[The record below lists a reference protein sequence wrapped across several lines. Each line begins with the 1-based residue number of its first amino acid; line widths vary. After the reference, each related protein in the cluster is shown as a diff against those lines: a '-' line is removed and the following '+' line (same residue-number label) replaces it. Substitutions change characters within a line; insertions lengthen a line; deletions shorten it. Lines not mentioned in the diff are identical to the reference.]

1 MCVIQ
6 DQQRTFVRS
15 GLIALAYACC
25 FGVYLLRL
33 DPAVGL
39 FVDDGWYV
47 LLAKALADG
56 QGFTVINSPSPG
68 IMPLYPPGFPAVLS
82 LIFRIAPAFPEN
94 VWLLKSVSVASVFL
108 AAALVYK
115 YLVREQGM
123 NRAAAHGIALLTL
136 LTPAIVFFA
145 TSTVMSECFFTF
157 LQLGAIVCVER
168 CLKAEGRGRALTLL
182 VGGACFASLAFLT
195 RPIAVGLI
203 CAAGVYLLL
212 NRRIFQALIFSLVV
226 FLILGPWL
234 AYSKAHE
241 PTAAQKHEQ
250 QGLITQSYVVSFWQK
265 AAGDPGSGV
274 ATFEEL
280 PARVLDNIKE
290 MFVRDAGGIA
300 LPALYRP
307 ADESGE
313 EALGMRGDMGIAT
326 DAMII
331 SSALG
336 ALCALGFALTLRRK
350 ILLSELALVFT
361 LPVILT
367 WPWAPIRFLV
377 PFTPFILLYLLRG
390 VDALWPLIRRLL
402 RRDDGEALTLGN
414 FSAAARVFLLCA
426 VLLNVYDHVNY
437 ILRKF
442 DVVGS
447 RPEWLQSFDETEEL
461 LSWMRVNIPPDSV
474 VATENPPLVHLR
486 TGLKTVWS
494 AADPLKN
501 PEDFARRNVAY
512 LAHVSAYHST
522 NVSRTDAPS
531 LKILRY
537 TERRFLYV
545 LEP

>member
-1 MCVIQ
+1 MGRQ
-6 DQQRTFVRS
+6 GTFTRAA
-15 GLIALAYACC
+15 LIALAYACC

-39 FVDDGWYV
+39 FVDDAWYV
-47 LLAKALADG
+47 LLAKALASG
-56 QGFTVINSPSPG
+56 QGFNVINSPSPG
-68 IMPLYPPGFPAVLS
+68 IMPLYPPGFPALLS
-82 LIFRIAPAFPEN
+82 LVFRVAPSFPEN

-108 AAALVYK
+108 TAALVYK
-115 YLVREQGM
+115 YLVREHELSPL
-123 NRAAAHGIALLTL
+123 AAHGITLLML

-145 TSTVMSECFFTF
+145 TSTVMSECFFTL

-168 CLKAEGRGRALTLL
+168 CLKAEGRGRALALL
-182 VGGACFASLAFLT
+182 VGGACLASMAFLT

-212 NRRIFQALIFSLVV
+212 NGQLFRALIFSLVV
-226 FLILGPWL
+226 LLILGPWL

-241 PTAAQKHEQ
+241 PTTAQKYEQ

-265 AAGDPGSGV
+265 AAGDLGSGT
-274 ATFEEL
+274 ATFKEL
-280 PARVLDNIKE
+280 PARVLDNTKE

-300 LPALYRP
+300 MPALYRP

-313 EALGMRGDMGIAT
+313 EVLGMSGDMGIAT

-331 SSALG
+331 SSVLG

-350 ILLSELALVFT
+350 ILLSELALVCT

-367 WPWAPIRFLV
+367 WPWAPFRFLV
-377 PFTPFILLYLLRG
+377 PFTSFILLYLLRG
-390 VDALWPLIRRLL
+390 VDSLWPIIRRLL
-402 RRDDGEALTLGN
+402 RRDDGEAFVRES

-437 ILRKF
+437 ILGKF
-442 DVVGS
+442 DIAGT
-447 RPEWLQSFDETEEL
+447 RPEWLQSYDETGEL
-461 LSWMRVNIPPDSV
+461 MSWMREHLPPGSV

-486 TGLKTVWS
+486 TGLKTVWA
-494 AADPLKN
+494 AADPLKYR
-501 PEDFARRNVAY
+501 EDLARRNVSH
-512 LAHVSAYHST
+512 LAHVSPYHSSS
-522 NVSRTDAPS
+522 VSRVDAPS
-531 LKILRY
+531 FKILQH
-537 TERRFLYV
+537 TDRRFLYV